1 MICIAATVTLAFAVA
16 LSYSY
21 PLSYER
27 EVTKASEEFGVEKA
41 LVYAV
46 IRTES
51 KFRPGAKSGAGAV
64 GLMQL
69 LPETAEWI
77 AGKSGEEVGDLY
89 DPEQNVRLGT
99 AYLKYLLGKFSLSD
113 ALAAYNAGEGNVA
126 RWIESGVTEYPYAET
141 RNYVKRVRRS
151 LKVYRFRTR

>member
-1 MICIAATVTLAFAVA
+1 MTAAAD
-16 LSYSY
+16 
-21 PLSYER
+21 
-27 EVTKASEEFGVEKA
+27 EFGVEKA

-51 KFRPGAKSGAGAV
+51 KFRPQAKSHAGAV

-69 LPETAEWI
+69 LPETAEWV
-77 AGKSGEEVGDLY
+77 AKSLGEKIGDLY
-89 DPEQNVRLGT
+89 DPRINIRLGT

-126 RWIESGVTEYPYAET
+126 GWIESGAQEYPYSET
-141 RNYVKRVRRS
+141 RTYVKRVLRS
-151 LKVYRFRTR
+151 LKVYKFRAR